1 MKLRCLC
8 PWRNLLGQHPTHL
21 PAVSALMLET
31 EVLNLLL
38 GIMRRDLVGTVG
50 SSLPPVRKAGA
61 QPPRRVCSQCVSE
74 LVKSHGTEEVVGV

>member
-1 MKLRCLC
+1 MKLQCLC

-21 PAVSALMLET
+21 PAVSTLMLET

-38 GIMRRDLVGTVG
+38 GIMRRDLLGTVG
-50 SSLPPVRKAGA
+50 SSLLPVRKAGT